1 MKVLVT
7 GGCGYKGAR
16 LVPALLDQGH
26 DVTVVDLDWFD
37 HKLSP
42 HPSLKVKKS
51 DFGTLSAGELA
62 GTDTVI
68 HLASIANDP
77 SGDLNAK
84 LTWETNVLSTS
95 LLCQA
100 MIEAQVPRLI
110 FASSGSVYGVSDL
123 DRVTEMAPMLP
134 ISDYNKT
141 KMIGERVIL
150 SYGDRLQAQIIRPAT
165 VCGVS
170 PRQRLDVVVNLLTF
184 QAITTGE
191 LLVLGGS
198 QSRPNIHIEDMTS
211 AYLFLLG
218 REDLTGIFNAGF
230 ENLTVLEIAE
240 MVSQTTGASISIRES
255 VDPRSYKL
263 DSTKLLA
270 AGFTPQK
277 TVQDAIDE
285 IAAKISSTDF
295 EASVRNYNVETM
307 MQFLGAQ
314 S

>member
-37 HKLSP
+37 HQLSP

-51 DFGTLSAGELA
+51 DFGTLSAGDLA

-68 HLASIANDP
+68 HLASVANDP

-150 SYGDRLQAQIIRPAT
+150 SYGDRLQTQIIRPAT

-295 EASVRNYNVETM
+295 EASARNYNVETM

-314 S
+314 R